1 MSCCVPISIQLH
13 LVRKRTVYT
22 VYILYILYIYC
33 ILYTVYC
40 ILYIYC
46 TVSTHAPFRMCHE
59 DSEKTVLDELGK
71 QHAKHTKNAKIL
83 KEVNMVID
91 KLIQESG
98 ESYS

>member
-1 MSCCVPISIQLH
+1 
-13 LVRKRTVYT
+13 
-22 VYILYILYIYC
+22 
-33 ILYTVYC
+33 
-40 ILYIYC
+40 
-46 TVSTHAPFRMCHE
+46 MCHE